1 MTSWLR
7 LRSAK
12 FTSLLEALEPC
23 DIFSPVEPFYNIS
36 IFRPRP
42 HFTGDTNQKK
52 NIAFISTVSPTVYTN
67 PSENGTFTK
76 RYWTE
81 GIWKRALWV
90 VVSLEYAWKTDFF
103 KKKWW
108 HCVNDG
114 IWSIS
119 LTEIFLKHI
128 SKGQVIYAFFFSNSS
143 GGADADGK
151 HFMRFKLSTP
161 FLNFFSVVWTRPQ
174 DLCLRKWLIIIIN
187 NKRWMFTY
195 ITLLFSLSTS
205 QAPKP
210 SRVNLYSSFSNTFII
225 FV

>member
-1 MTSWLR
+1 MTFFLPW
-7 LRSAK
+7 
-12 FTSLLEALEPC
+12 
-23 DIFSPVEPFYNIS
+23 N
-36 IFRPRP
+36 
-42 HFTGDTNQKK
+42 HFTIYRYSGLVLTSQGILTKKK

-81 GIWKRALWV
+81 GIWKRALWAV

-103 KKKWW
+103 KK
-108 HCVNDG
+108 NDG
-114 IWSIS
+114 IA
-119 LTEIFLKHI
+119 LTMGYGRLAWLRFFSNTYPKDRW
-128 SKGQVIYAFFFSNSS
+128 FMRFFSNSS

-195 ITLLFSLSTS
+195 ITLLFCFVLFFYLLTLLSCFLYPR
-205 QAPKP
+205 A
-210 SRVNLYSSFSNTFII
+210 RLLNLQE
-225 FV
+225 